1 MLSTTTIE
9 ESDVVTG
16 SDDKLGGSASL
27 VGRLGD
33 VNVGVDAVSSVFVDV
48 DDEGA
53 AESLGSMVELTAGV
67 PSSGA

>member
-1 MLSTTTIE
+1 VLSTTTIE